1 MSGVFLIPKVINYC
15 WFGGRPLPVSVK
27 NNISSWRKYCPECKI
42 VEWNEKNFDVN
53 VNSFV
58 SEAYS
63 AKKWAFVSDF
73 ARLNVIYQNGG
84 IYFDTDVEIIRN
96 IERLFENRVFVAL
109 QRQDLLCNTG
119 LGFGAEPQNI
129 VIKKML
135 EEYSNKDFSLA
146 SREKILCP
154 ILNTHS
160 LKLLGYKK
168 PNGDEITRI
177 NSLTV
182 YPPKYFDPLS
192 PGFTDDLLS
201 NETFTIHHYDAS
213 WEKPSRKLKRGLIN
227 KVGQSR
233 INSIKQFLKKYNI
246 C

>member
-1 MSGVFLIPKVINYC
+1 MIPKVINYC

-63 AKKWAFVSDF
+63 AKKCAFVSDF

-129 VIKKML
+129 VIKKIM
-135 EEYSNKDFSLA
+135 
-146 SREKILCP
+146 
-154 ILNTHS
+154 NT
-160 LKLLGYKK
+160 KK
-168 PNGDEITRI
+168 ENR
-177 NSLTV
+177 
-182 YPPKYFDPLS
+182 
-192 PGFTDDLLS
+192 
-201 NETFTIHHYDAS
+201 
-213 WEKPSRKLKRGLIN
+213 
-227 KVGQSR
+227 
-233 INSIKQFLKKYNI
+233 
-246 C
+246 